1 MSRKCIICGEPAGS
15 REHLFPAAFGG
26 RRVSKKIYC
35 EEHNNALGI
44 HVVALLDSLE
54 YFNAA
59 LGVRSDHRRSP
70 KPYEVELE
78 TGERFH
84 VLRDQFNIAPPRPLR
99 EMPELVG
106 RSATLKFSSKDQ
118 FYEWA
123 ENQRR
128 DGYKVK
134 KISEPKVEKQYFS
147 EPIELSMDFGS
158 EEFRRAIAY
167 LGLTYLAHYYPAA
180 AEQSGLESIKWCVLG
195 KEPVED
201 RVWWVDPYKITTCV
215 SGEFK
220 ATHFVTVVI
229 EEGGN
234 SYAQVG
240 FFGNLCLTVS
250 LGSVQGVQPEC
261 VTTYINSTAES
272 AAPDID
278 VKVDRELGG
287 EIHLG
292 SPEQSQQ
299 YRSKIIGGEIVNPV
313 SQILKALADEHLNTE
328 VEGIRRRLDDAK
340 GQPKDVRENVLVEI
354 VDEQGQRIF
363 NHLHT
368 GISELIKS
376 NRDFPAHIQAR
387 LEQLIAPDSDSPSG
401 LSDAALT
408 ALEQGKVGLAN
419 EILRLQENGQLTGET
434 LKLLLA
440 GGLGCA
446 AVLKPVLDDFQ
457 ASLPQ

>member
-1 MSRKCIICGEPAGS
+1 MSRKCIICGKPAGS

-35 EEHNNALGI
+35 EAHNNALGI
-44 HVVALLDSLE
+44 HVVALLEALE

-70 KPYEVELE
+70 KPYEVEVE

-84 VLRDQFNIAPPRPLR
+84 VLRDQFDIAPPRPLR
-99 EMPELVG
+99 ETPELVE
-106 RSATLKFSSKDQ
+106 RSATLKFSSKEQ

-123 ENQRR
+123 ESQRR
-128 DGYKVK
+128 DGYKVQ
-134 KISEPKVEKQYFS
+134 KISESKFEKQYFS
-147 EPIELSMDFGS
+147 GPIKLSMEFGN

-167 LGLTYLAHYYPAA
+167 LGLTYLAHYYPDAA
-180 AEQSGLESIKWCVLG
+180 RQSGLESIKLYVLG
-195 KEPVED
+195 EEPVED
-201 RVWWVDPYKITTCV
+201 RVWWVDPHKITSCV

-250 LGSVQGVQPEC
+250 LGSVQGVKPEC

-278 VKVDRELGG
+278 VIVDRELGG
-287 EIHLG
+287 GIHLG
-292 SPEQSQQ
+292 SPEQGKE
-299 YRSKIIGGEIVNPV
+299 YLSKVIGGEIAHPV
-313 SQILKALADEHLNTE
+313 SQILKALDDEHLNAE
-328 VEGIRRRLDDAK
+328 VEGIRRRLDDAQ

-368 GISELIKS
+368 GISELIER
-376 NRDFPAHIQAR
+376 NRDFPAHIRAR
-387 LEQLIAPDSDSPSG
+387 LEELIAPDSDSPSG

-408 ALEQGKVGLAN
+408 ALERGKIGFAN
-419 EILRLQENGQLTGET
+419 EISRLQENGQLTDET

-446 AVLKPVLDDFQ
+446 AVLRPVLDDFQ